1 MSNTTLIIGSSG
13 SGKSTSLRNL
23 NSESTFILNVLDKPL
38 PFRGYKSRF
47 KAICGWDDK
56 VGNYFASDDYI
67 RLIRAIKMVNDSRPE
82 IKVLVL
88 DDFNYIMC
96 NEFMRRSGER
106 GYEKYS
112 EMAAHIHAIVQELNA
127 TRSDL
132 FCFIMSHNDADA
144 QGFMRLKTIGKLL
157 SEKVE
162 IEGMV
167 TTVFHSMVV
176 DGEFKFLTQLTNSH
190 LAKSP
195 LGMFADKF
203 INNDLLP
210 IIKAMVDYY
219 NEDGENNEF
228 LGE

>member
-23 NSESTFILNVLDKPL
+23 NHETTFILNTLDKPL
-38 PFRGYKSRF
+38 PFRGYKSKY
-47 KAICGWDDK
+47 KAISGWDDK
-56 VGNYFASDDYI
+56 EGNYYASDDYVRI
-67 RLIRAIKMVNDSRPE
+67 MRAIRMVSDSRPE
-82 IKVLVL
+82 ITTLVL

-106 GYEKYS
+106 GFDKYS
-112 EMAAHIHAIVQELNA
+112 EMASHVHSIVQELNS
-127 TRSDL
+127 TRPDL
-132 FCFIMSHNDADA
+132 FCFILSHNDADS

-176 DGEFKFLTQLTNSH
+176 DGEFKFLTQLTSSH

-195 LGMFADKF
+195 LGMFAEKLID
-203 INNDLLP
+203 NDLLP
-210 IIKAMVDYY
+210 IVAAMVDYY
-219 NEDGENNEF
+219 NEDGE
-228 LGE
+228 

>member
-23 NSESTFILNVLDKPL
+23 DPESTFILNVLDKPL
-38 PFRGYKSRF
+38 PFRGYKSKY
-47 KAICGWDDK
+47 KAISGWEDK
-56 VGNYFASDDYI
+56 TGNYYATDDYI
-67 RLIRAIKMVNDSRPE
+67 RLMRAVRMVSDSRPE
-82 IKVLVL
+82 IKTLIL

-106 GYEKYS
+106 GFDKYS
-112 EMAAHIHAIVQELNA
+112 EMAAHVHSLIQEMNS
-127 TRSDL
+127 TRPDL
-132 FCFIMSHNDADA
+132 LCFILSHSDSD
-144 QGFMRLKTIGKLL
+144 QTGFMKLKTIGKLL

-176 DGEFKFLTQLTNSH
+176 DGDFKFLTQLTSNH

-203 INNDLLP
+203 IDNDLQP
-210 IIKAMVDYY
+210 IIKIMADYY
-219 NEDGENNEF
+219 NEEE
-228 LGE
+228 